1 MGKVPPT
8 LRSRA
13 MSMPAPP
20 SVASPGAHPPRL
32 LEQLRQT
39 ALARFGRREPGERH
53 ADWALRYI
61 LFHGKRHPRELAAGD
76 AGWVFVHVAPN
87 EENPLRC
94 LQPGHQAPPVLYQ
107 RLLH

>member
-61 LFHGKRHPRELAAGD
+61 LFHGKRHPRELAAGQ
-76 AGWVFVHVAPN
+76 VCRFLSRVAQNRKIP
-87 EENPLRC
+87 PGCLRKSSDE
-94 LQPGHQAPPVLYQ
+94 LTFL
-107 RLLH
+107 